1 MRNITERCL
10 LQFTVEVITE
20 NLPLEE
26 LRRLVFSPQLGQ
38 SREERFLERWVE
50 EVGKW
55 EMGTIQEVT
64 QAMESS
70 SFINPDTSLASLTAH

>member
-1 MRNITERCL
+1 
-10 LQFTVEVITE
+10 
-20 NLPLEE
+20 
-26 LRRLVFSPQLGQ
+26 
-38 SREERFLERWVE
+38 VE

-70 SFINPDTSLASLTAH
+70 SFINPDTSFLNLHDDA